1 MNSGQSEREAAG
13 AVIFRIA
20 VVVVFATA
28 GLSSAVSDSLQDD
41 SPRFDELVGTWIHTE
56 YDGLFHH
63 YEEVTWAADGSVVR
77 YDSYTQTESSDGPFM
92 IVEKRI
98 GSEGCLYI
106 TAMDESDSGTGSLLI
121 KISRCGDYYEIC
133 RNPGSGRQERR
144 CFFRKK
150 VYRGT
155 PRYRFDTS
163 RGSSWYAGYP
173 FSPDRVIPCTKYF
186 WAKA

>member
-1 MNSGQSEREAAG
+1 MKSADMEKEAAG
-13 AVIFRIA
+13 TFFFRIA
-20 VVVVFATA
+20 VAVVFITA
-28 GLSSAVSDSLQDD
+28 GLGPAVADSLQDD
-41 SPRFDELVGTWIHTE
+41 SVGFDELVGTWIYTE

-63 YEEVTWAADGSVVR
+63 YEEVTWTADGAVVC
-77 YDSYTQTESSDGPFM
+77 YDSYTRTLSSDGPFT

-98 GSEGCLYI
+98 GSGGCLFIAAVYEN
-106 TAMDESDSGTGSLLI
+106 AGGSGCLQI

-133 RNPGSGRQERR
+133 RNPGSGRQECR

-155 PRYRFDTS
+155 PRYRFDTL
-163 RGSSWYAGYP
+163 RVRTRYAGYP
-173 FSPDRVIPCTKYF
+173 FNPDRVIPWTKYF